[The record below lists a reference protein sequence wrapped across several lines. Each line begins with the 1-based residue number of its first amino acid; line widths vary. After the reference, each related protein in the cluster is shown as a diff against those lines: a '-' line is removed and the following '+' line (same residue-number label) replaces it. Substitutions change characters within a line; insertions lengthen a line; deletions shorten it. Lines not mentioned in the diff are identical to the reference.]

1 MAQAATPKYVPVI
14 DISFHQGATDF
25 EVMKSRGIVGVILR
39 AGNGAKND
47 KLFSTYYRDALDAG
61 FAPTEI
67 GTYWFLNPKAD
78 ADGATQGARY
88 AARVQE
94 VTGSAR
100 NLMMLD
106 IEDYS
111 REGGSS
117 PAVTGAKF
125 RQWITRFDAAA
136 RAAAPESVVIAY
148 SNASYWNPSVG
159 GDASFAGKW
168 EWIVPRYK
176 VFSNNGYVKHPLPPN
191 SAGWMKWAFALADGP
206 IPPSGVQW
214 VGWQFSAQFNAQG
227 ERFGCSSR
235 DLDLNIVLADR
246 WAAWQKQLGGGGTAP
261 AVAGLRNSLTTSTR
275 DPEGTTR
282 VRPGEGFFQ
291 IAERIYGPDD
301 KWKDLAMNAIATING
316 GIDRRLEPDDVLK
329 LP

>member
-1 MAQAATPKYVPVI
+1 MAQPATSQYVPVI
-14 DISFHQGATDF
+14 DISSHQGATNFD
-25 EVMKSRGIVGVILR
+25 VMRSRGIVGVILR

-47 KLFSTYYRDALDAG
+47 KLFATYYRDALAAG

-94 VTGSAR
+94 VTGTTK

-106 IEDYS
+106 VEDYS
-111 REGGSS
+111 GEGGSN
-117 PAVTGAKF
+117 PAVTGAEF
-125 RQWITRFDAAA
+125 RQWITRFDGAV
-136 RAAAPESVVIAY
+136 RAAAPGSVVIAY
-148 SNASYWNPSVG
+148 SNASYWNPKVG
-159 GDASFAGKW
+159 GDASFAGTW

-176 VFSNNGYVKHPLPPN
+176 VFSDAGYVKHPMPPD
-191 SAGWMKWAFALADGP
+191 SAGWVTWAFALADGP

-214 VGWQFSAQFNAQG
+214 TGWQFSAQFNAQG
-227 ERFGCSSR
+227 KRFGCSSR

-246 WAAWQKQLGGGGTAP
+246 WAAWQNQLGGSDTGVATDGLRGGTA
-261 AVAGLRNSLTTSTR
+261 TSTP

-291 IAERIYGPDD
+291 VAERIYGPDD
-301 KWKDLAMNAIATING
+301 KWKDLAMYAIAAING
-316 GIDRRLEPDDVLK
+316 GIDRKLEPDDVLK